1 MTRVISLAAVAAAG
15 LALAACNEP
24 NPEKTETAS
33 AFPGA
38 DTVADRSAAAPESSP
53 PAATA
58 PEGEAPPLDPP
69 PTLPPEND
77 PTSPA
82 AGETSPPER

>member
-1 MTRVISLAAVAAAG
+1 MTRFISFAGAAAAV

-24 NPEKTETAS
+24 NPEKTETAG

-38 DTVADRSAAAPESSP
+38 DAVADRSEPGAETSP
-53 PAATA
+53 PTRSA
-58 PEGEAPPLDPP
+58 PEGEAPPLNPP
-69 PTLPPEND
+69 PTLPPEDD

-82 AGETSPPER
+82 AGVTSPPER